1 MTSFK
6 IALVTLAAI
15 AIAACGDAPAPAATD
30 APPPPAITAEP
41 VATPVAEPVVAAPA
55 PDAAPVSMDN
65 LTGVE
70 TCDKYL
76 TEYAACISNAK
87 NLPPEAVDATKLGL
101 ESMRS
106 TWRAMMVSDQQKA
119 GMEMSCKAALD
130 TLPQIKTQM
139 GC

>member
-1 MTSFK
+1 MTSLKF
-6 IALVTLAAI
+6 ALVAFAAF
-15 AIAACGDAPAPAATD
+15 AIGACGDAPAPVATD

-41 VATPVAEPVVAAPA
+41 AATPVVAEPVVAAPI
-55 PDAAPVSMDN
+55 AAPVSMDN

>member
-1 MTSFK
+1 MTLIK
-6 IALVTLAAI
+6 IALVSFAALAI
-15 AIAACGDAPAPAATD
+15 LACGDAPTPVATD
-30 APPPPAITAEP
+30 APAPPAIVAEPASAPAEP
-41 VATPVAEPVVAAPA
+41 VTMPVV
-55 PDAAPVSMDN
+55 APVSMDN

-70 TCDKYL
+70 SCDKYL
-76 TEYAACISNAK
+76 IEYSACIASAK
-87 NLPPEAVDATKLGL
+87 NLPPEAVEATKLGL

-106 TWRAMMVSDQQKA
+106 TWRAMMVNDSQRA

>member
-6 IALVTLAAI
+6 IVVVTLAAL

-41 VATPVAEPVVAAPA
+41 AAAPVAEPIVAAPV
-55 PDAAPVSMDN
+55 AAPVSMDN

-76 TEYAACISNAK
+76 TEYAACISTAK

-106 TWRAMMVSDQQKA
+106 TWRAMMVNDQQKA